1 MVSIKRLQL
10 NNFKSFRSLDFEM
23 KPLNILIGP
32 NGAGKSNLISFFKMM
47 AGAAD
52 KQLASY
58 VFGAGGL
65 DQIRWKGSTPKESVE
80 WKLNFESASE
90 PDLSY
95 SGKLTQ
101 IGVTF
106 IVADEE
112 LSREPYI
119 IGKDRWKFLVRK
131 NGRLVMLNYP
141 HRGGQDGEETT
152 VVEERNDSATELI
165 LAQRK
170 HLVFDELQGILQD
183 WTIFRGFGEK
193 ALENI
198 HQAQAIEVVNPL
210 RLKPD
215 GSNLASVLHN
225 LANEA
230 QYADA
235 NDHLQDLIRLAFPD
249 FDRLALVTAGTGRV
263 ELQWRTKNRWQFPAQ
278 ALSDGMLRFLG
289 LAVLLNLPDMPPL
302 IAIDEPE
309 VGLHP
314 RLIPLLAGMLK
325 AASQRTQI
333 VVTTHNPELLN
344 APDIELGDIV
354 LVDNVEGETTLKRVE
369 KDDYLEIWMKK
380 YQDNFG
386 RLWVLDKLR

>member
-1 MVSIKRLQL
+1 GEISIVEPL
-10 NNFKSFRSLDFEM
+10 SL
-23 KPLNILIGP
+23 
-32 NGAGKSNLISFFKMM
+32 
-47 AGAAD
+47 
-52 KQLASY
+52 
-58 VFGAGGL
+58 
-65 DQIRWKGSTPKESVE
+65 
-80 WKLNFESASE
+80 
-90 PDLSY
+90 
-95 SGKLTQ
+95 LTEV
-101 IGVTF
+101 GDVK
-106 IVADEE
+106 E
-112 LSREPYI
+112 LSRDLDLTHIELALSQI
-119 IGKDRWKFLVRK
+119 
-131 NGRLVMLNYP
+131 
-141 HRGGQDGEETT
+141 
-152 VVEERNDSATELI
+152 RNHVNLPLMNQIRRTIE
-165 LAQRK
+165 
-170 HLVFDELQGILQD
+170 D
-183 WTIFRGFGEK
+183 WTIFRGFGER

-302 IAIDEPE
+302 IAIYEPE

-344 APDIELGDIV
+344 APDIELDDIV

-369 KDDYLEIWMKK
+369 NDDYLEMWLKK
-380 YQDNFG
+380 YSGQFG
-386 RLWVLDKLR
+386 RLWVMGKLR